1 MTSTNK
7 QKERLT
13 EIKNIFSAYL
23 EKNKQRKTPERFT
36 ILEEIY
42 ARNDHFDAETLYI
55 QMKNKNY
62 NVSRATVYNTLE
74 LLVASDLVTK
84 HQFGDNSARYEKSY
98 GYGQHDHII
107 LTDKGEVLEFCDPRI
122 ETIKTTLEEVFNIKI
137 HNHSLNFYATSLDE
151 SEKDTL

>member
-1 MTSTNK
+1 MALL
-7 QKERLT
+7 KEKKDRFT
-13 EIKNIFSAYL
+13 EIKSIFSNYL

-42 ARNDHFDAETLYI
+42 MRSDHFDAETLYI

-74 LLVASDLVTK
+74 LLVASNLVTK
-84 HQFGDNSARYEKSY
+84 HQFGENSAQYEKSY

-107 LTDKGEVLEFCDPRI
+107 LTDKGKVLEFCDPRI
-122 ETIKTTLEEVFNIKI
+122 ENIKATLEEVYNIKI
-137 HNHSLNFYATSLDE
+137 HNHSLNFYATVSDE
-151 SEKDTL
+151 NEKDQS